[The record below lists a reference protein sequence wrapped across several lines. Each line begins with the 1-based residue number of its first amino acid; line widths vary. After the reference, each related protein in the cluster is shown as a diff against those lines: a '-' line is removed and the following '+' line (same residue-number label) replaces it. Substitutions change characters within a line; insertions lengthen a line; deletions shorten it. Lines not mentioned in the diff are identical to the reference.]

1 MSVVSVQRE
10 DVWFNSGHDR
20 ISAWLYRPT
29 GNGSEAGAPLLVMAH
44 GLGEVRTMRLDAATR
59 IPFTRT

>member
-1 MSVVSVQRE
+1 MQRE

-29 GNGSEAGAPLLVMAH
+29 GNAPCYLAREAISLSKPQKCYTVVIGGTLLACQPPA
-44 GLGEVRTMRLDAATR
+44 RAIR
-59 IPFTRT
+59 